1 MTYTDQEK
9 NCIGRI
15 IHLKLIFSVAC
26 PLTSDFTT
34 ISVRIGR

>member
-15 IHLKLIFSVAC
+15 IHLKLIFCKFRRVSHMC
-26 PLTSDFTT
+26 PE
-34 ISVRIGR
+34 I